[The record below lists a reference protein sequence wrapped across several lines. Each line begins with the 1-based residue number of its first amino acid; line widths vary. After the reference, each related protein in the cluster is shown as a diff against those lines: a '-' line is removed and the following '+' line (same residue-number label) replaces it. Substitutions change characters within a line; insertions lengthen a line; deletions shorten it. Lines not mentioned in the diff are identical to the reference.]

1 VQRPTTFIN
10 ESPTGNC
17 MSGQNSENSYDFLI
31 IGAGGVGLAAAMYA
45 ARMNMKTL
53 VLGASSSQE
62 LPIGGII
69 TLTHVVENYPGYI
82 RLTGTELAQKIEE
95 HARDYKQVTIKEEKV
110 VSVKKEGNRFLVST
124 EEGNSYS
131 ATTILFATG
140 AKWRK
145 LTMKGAAEFENRG
158 VHYCALCDGPVYSG
172 KTVAIVG
179 GSDSAAKE
187 ALFLA
192 ANAKKVY
199 IVYRGD
205 AIRPEPHN
213 GQLIANDKKIE
224 VILKTNITEIMGEK
238 FVTKVH
244 LDNPFNGSN
253 ELAVDAVFGAIGHI
267 PLSDLAASVGVVLNE
282 KKEIPVKRDSSTTIE
297 GVFAAGDVTDS
308 DFKQLITGVSE
319 GVTAAH
325 SAFQYIKK
333 NEFKLMLE

>member
-1 VQRPTTFIN
+1 MDN
-10 ESPTGNC
+10 
-17 MSGQNSENSYDFLI
+17 QNKENSYDFLI
-31 IGAGGVGLAAAMYA
+31 VGAGGVGLASAMYA

-53 VLGASSSQE
+53 VLGTSSSQE

-110 VSVKKEGNRFLVST
+110 TSVKKEGQEFVVT
-124 EEGNSYS
+124 TDEGMTYS

-140 AKWRK
+140 AKWKK
-145 LTMKGAAEFENRG
+145 LTMSGATEFENKG

-172 KTVAIVG
+172 KVVAIVG

-213 GQLIANDKKIE
+213 GKLLMQDKKIE
-224 VILKTNITEIMGEK
+224 IILKTNITEIVGDK
-238 FVTKVH
+238 FVTKVK
-244 LDNPFNGSN
+244 LDNPYNGSN
-253 ELAVDAVFGAIGHI
+253 ELGVDAVFGAIGHI
-267 PLSDLAASVGVVLNE
+267 PLSDLAASVGVALNE
-282 KKEIPVKRDSSTTIE
+282 KKEIPVKRDSSTNVP

-319 GVTAAH
+319 GVVAAH